1 MKFIYVVLLFVLVSC
16 QPPAVAPLPE
26 KFLAPALDIAEEIA
40 TYAPTQQFGSLER
53 LSVETLTPQKV
64 VLFTRYP
71 LPNETLRVTFSLLES
86 DGYTLVTVSGD
97 NTAWEEIA
105 ENIMAHLRNTFSR
118 F

>member
-1 MKFIYVVLLFVLVSC
+1 LLLVAC
-16 QPPAVAPLPE
+16 QPPAVAPQPE
-26 KFLAPALDIAEEIA
+26 KFLAPALDISEEIA

-53 LSVETLTPQKV
+53 FTVETLTAQKV

-71 LPNETLRVTFSLLES
+71 FPNETLRVTFNLLER

-97 NTAWEEIA
+97 NTAWEEVA
-105 ENIMAHLRNTFSR
+105 ENVMAHLRNTFSH